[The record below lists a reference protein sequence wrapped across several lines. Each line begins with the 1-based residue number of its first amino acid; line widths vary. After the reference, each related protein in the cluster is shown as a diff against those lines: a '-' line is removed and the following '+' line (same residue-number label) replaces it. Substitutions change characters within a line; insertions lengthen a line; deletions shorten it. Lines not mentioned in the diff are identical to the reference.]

1 MNLTDLI
8 GSEITALIL
17 GQYQESL
24 TPELYIHGV
33 LRGIDQSAYII
44 ESMDARSPNKITVIP
59 IGQCVLSVKRNG
71 NNVEKPHEEK

>member
-1 MNLTDLI
+1 MNLNDLI

-24 TPELYIHGV
+24 TPELYIRGI

-44 ESMDARSPNKITVIP
+44 ESTDGSSANRITVIP
-59 IGQCVLSVKRNG
+59 VGQCVLSVRNTGFTEKIQEKR
-71 NNVEKPHEEK
+71 